1 MYVAFIDF
9 KKAYDT
15 VDRGKLFDRLKSIG
29 INGTFLKSLT
39 AMYENPSYKIKL
51 KNGYLDPIRS
61 NLGLKQG
68 CPLSPMLFN
77 LYIDDIKT
85 LFDNECDPVT
95 LGDEDI
101 SHFLYAD
108 DLVLVSSTPTGLQRS
123 LDKLATYSDN
133 KCLTISIKKSKAMIF
148 NQSGRIEKK
157 VFNINGSPID
167 TVNRFCYLGLDFC
180 PSGTMTHGIDT
191 LNNKSKKAMR
201 PLKTALAKFDIP
213 TKFAK
218 NMFHTY
224 ISPILLYNV
233 ETWGKLTKKQL
244 QRYTHSY
251 PLEATD
257 ENQTDIIHRSYFKYL
272 LGLSKTAPN
281 ATVYGETSEI
291 PQSLKGHRLVLNY
304 WKRVSQLPDRYLAK
318 KH

>member
-1 MYVAFIDF
+1 
-9 KKAYDT
+9 
-15 VDRGKLFDRLKSIG
+15 
-29 INGTFLKSLT
+29 
-39 AMYENPSYKIKL
+39 
-51 KNGYLDPIRS
+51 
-61 NLGLKQG
+61 
-68 CPLSPMLFN
+68 
-77 LYIDDIKT
+77 
-85 LFDNECDPVT
+85 
-95 LGDEDI
+95 
-101 SHFLYAD
+101 
-108 DLVLVSSTPTGLQRS
+108 
-123 LDKLATYSDN
+123 
-133 KCLTISIKKSKAMIF
+133 MIF
-148 NQSGRIEKK
+148 NQSGRTEKN
-157 VFNINGSPID
+157 VFKINGSPID

-233 ETWGKLTKKQL
+233 ETWGKLTKKQI
-244 QRYTHSY
+244 QMYTHAY

-281 ATVYGETSEI
+281 ATIYGETSQI
-291 PQSLKGHRLVLNY
+291 PQFLKEHKLVLKY
-304 WKRVSQLPDRYLAK
+304 WKRLSQLPNRYLAK
-318 KH
+318 KKH